1 VQTAQRL
8 GPALGPVLGG
18 VVAQAVGL
26 RHAFL
31 VAAVFYALGF
41 LLVLF
46 GYREVRPRSEAAKP
60 AAASTGQVTFRS
72 VLAFQN
78 FLLLM
83 GVIFGLQFV
92 DRSFGPVLP
101 LYIASSGVSPSRV
114 ALVSGVLFSLAA
126 GAGAAANYFCE
137 RLLRWISVRATIVA
151 GASVAA
157 CASIVFAAVPVVPAL
172 LVAAT
177 VFGAGIGVATTA
189 AFTAAG
195 SVIPDAVR
203 GTGFGLL
210 TSAWLAGMALS
221 PVVNGMLGATSIR
234 AVFVLDVVALSLL
247 AVVVLRAMVERKAP
261 AVTNTLA

>member
-1 VQTAQRL
+1 
-8 GPALGPVLGG
+8 
-18 VVAQAVGL
+18 
-26 RHAFL
+26 
-31 VAAVFYALGF
+31 
-41 LLVLF
+41 
-46 GYREVRPRSEAAKP
+46 
-60 AAASTGQVTFRS
+60 VTFRS

-101 LYIASSGVSPSRV
+101 LYIAASGVSPSRV

-137 RLLRWISVRATIVA
+137 RLLRWISVRAIILS
-151 GASVAA
+151 GAAVAA
-157 CASIVFAAVPVVPAL
+157 VASLVFAAVPVVPAL

-189 AFTAAG
+189 AYTAAG

-221 PVVNGMLGATSIR
+221 PIVNGVLGATSIR
-234 AVFVLDVVALSLL
+234 AVFVLDVAGLALL
-247 AVVVLRAMVERKAP
+247 VVVVARAMVEQRSQLP
-261 AVTNTLA
+261 PGTLA